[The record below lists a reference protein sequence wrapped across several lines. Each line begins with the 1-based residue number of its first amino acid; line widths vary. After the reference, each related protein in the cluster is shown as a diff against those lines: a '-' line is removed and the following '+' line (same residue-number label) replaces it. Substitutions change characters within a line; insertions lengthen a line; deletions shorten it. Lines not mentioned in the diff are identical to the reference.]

1 MEKIFEAIIQSI
13 GKHEDVVLA
22 TMIESIGATPRS
34 SGTKMLIHRDH
45 SIVGTIGGGKLEANA
60 IQSADEVFEA
70 RCSKLFE
77 YSLTGKEASAF
88 DMVCG
93 GLGEVLLSFIS
104 GSDPSLSEVF
114 RKAIAAISGQGK
126 GWLITQY
133 SKENFSRQSSDFCFI
148 TEEKDIIGNLFLKEE
163 TLKTIFQSEQ
173 PTLLLRNPDSSEIIF
188 ADKVQKKNTAF
199 IFGGGHVAKDT
210 AFLADFVGF
219 QTVVLDDR
227 AEFSNQER
235 FPNCQVLT
243 VKSYTD
249 LPNLP
254 IDNQSFVIIVTRGHL
269 GDYDVLKQVLRTDAF
284 YIGMIGSK
292 NKRDLIYERLRKEGI
307 DEEQIKRIHSP
318 IGLPIHGETPAEIA
332 VSIIAE
338 MILARSRKE
347 SLPEYLRR

>member
-1 MEKIFEAIIQSI
+1 MEKIFESVIQSI
-13 GKHEDVVLA
+13 GNHEDVILA
-22 TMIESIGATPRS
+22 TIIESIGSTPRS
-34 SGTKMLIHRDH
+34 SGTKMLIRRDH

-60 IQSADEVFEA
+60 IQSANEVFKTG
-70 RCSKLFE
+70 CSKLFK
-77 YSLTGKEASAF
+77 YSLTGKEASAS

-93 GLGEVLLSFIS
+93 GFGEVLLSFIS
-104 GSDPSLSEVF
+104 GSDRTTSEVF
-114 RKAIAAISGQGK
+114 EKAAAAVSGQEK

-133 SKENFSRQSSDFCFI
+133 SEENLMRQSSDFCFI
-148 TEEKDIIGNLFLKEE
+148 TEEKAIVGYLILKEE
-163 TLKTIFQSEQ
+163 TLQTICQSEQ
-173 PTLLLRNPDSSEIIF
+173 PAMLLRNPDKSEIIF
-188 ADKVQKKNTAF
+188 AEKIQKKKTVF

-219 QTVVLDDR
+219 RTVVLDDR
-227 AEFSNQER
+227 AEFANQER

-249 LPNLP
+249 LPVLP
-254 IDNQSFVIIVTRGHL
+254 IDDQSFIIIVTRGHL
-269 GDYDVLKQVLRTDAF
+269 GDYDVLKQILRTDAF

-292 NKRDLIYERLRKEGI
+292 NKRDLIYERLRKDGI

-338 MILARSRKE
+338 MILERSR
-347 SLPEYLRR
+347 